1 MLCCGGC
8 SVHGRMFSSSPGFYP
23 LDTGSIL
30 PTKHA
35 NQKCLQTSQKVLRG
49 NPPLSIKNH

>member
-30 PTKHA
+30 PTKRA